1 MQSQVYFTDMRTR
14 AGNNLFDKLDRLM
27 ERAGFLKLDLNEKMV
42 ALKIHFG
49 EPGNLA
55 YIRPNY
61 AARIANKVK
70 ELGGKPFLTDCN
82 TLYHGRRSNA
92 VDHLEAAM
100 ENGFNRLSVGCDVII
115 ADGLTGADAAEIAI
129 DMKHV
134 KTAKIG
140 TVIAA
145 ADVIISINHFKGH
158 EQTGFGGALKNIGM
172 GCGSRKGKLEMHSAS
187 KPKMVEKNCVACGM
201 CIKNCPENAIAYNKN
216 RKAQIDYDKCIGCGQ
231 CVASCH
237 YGSAR
242 AIYDQSAEI
251 LSEKM
256 AEYAYAVLNGKQN
269 FHINFI
275 MDVTPDCDCFNC
287 NDQPLVPDIGIAAS
301 FDPVALDRASVDL
314 VNQAP
319 AIADSR
325 MYDQKPYQNGD
336 DKFIHVHPDI
346 HWKDCLVHAE
356 EITLGSQKYE
366 LIRVN

>member
-1 MQSQVYFTDMRTR
+1 MQSKVYFTDMRTR
-14 AGNNLFDKLDRLM
+14 AGNNLYDKLDRLM
-27 ERAGFLKLDLNEKMV
+27 DSAGINKMNLKDKMV

-55 YIRPNY
+55 YLRPNY
-61 AARIANKVK
+61 AARIVKKVK

-100 ENGFNRLSVGCDVII
+100 ENGYNRISVGCDVII
-115 ADGLTGADAAEIAI
+115 ADGLTGADSAEIDI
-129 DMKHV
+129 DLKHV

-140 TVIAA
+140 TVIAD

-187 KPKMVEKNCVACGM
+187 KPKMVEKNCVACGQ
-201 CIKNCPENAIAYNKN
+201 CIKNCPENAITYNDN
-216 RKAQIDYDKCIGCGQ
+216 RKAQIDYEKCIGCGQ

-237 YGSAR
+237 YGSAK
-242 AIYDQSAEI
+242 AIYDQSVEI
-251 LSEKM
+251 LSEKI
-256 AEYAYAVLNGKQN
+256 AEYTFAALKDKQH
-269 FHINFI
+269 FHLNFI
-275 MDVTPDCDCFNC
+275 MNVSPDCDCADM
-287 NDQPLVPDIGIAAS
+287 NDRAIVPDIGIAAS

-314 VNQAP
+314 VNKAP

-325 MYDQKPYQNGD
+325 LFDNKPYTSGQ
-336 DKFIHVHPDI
+336 DKFTHVHPDI
-346 HWKDCLVHAE
+346 HWKDCLKHAE
-356 EITLGSQKYE
+356 SINLGTQKYK
-366 LIRVN
+366 LISVK